1 MKLSPDSPELTA
13 YVLGELPP
21 EQHAAVEAALAR
33 SPELAAEV
41 RELSQTAGMLQAQ
54 LAAEPAVQLDARQ
67 RQAVLQ
73 PPPPTMVASSR
84 RRPGT
89 SRGSWGSLFRAPWV
103 WGTATAAFAALA
115 LTLTLWPQ
123 RRSLEEEFSSLRY
136 QTPAQAPARAP
147 APSATSASP
156 EAAGAAP
163 TLAEAP
169 ADPAPGQVTRMLS
182 TLDSK
187 AEEAGRKMSAA
198 EAPQQAGN
206 TLSLAQAPAGALPSD
221 RAATQGADNFYR
233 MDPALARRYGLM
245 PRREASPAAPA
256 PARPES
262 KVSLGVEL
270 QDATRGRDAL
280 ARYDRADSLADLPQL
295 TEKRELLQ
303 RGMLLSVPPAA
314 ADFRETSLAYRPIE
328 SPGTESYAAI
338 TDNPFKSPAIAPL
351 STFGLD
357 VDTASYA
364 NVRRFL
370 REGSLPPPDAVRIEE
385 LINYFSYDSAPA
397 RGDHPLA
404 AAVEIAD
411 CPWAEGHKLV
421 RVAVQAKAVDR
432 AGRPP
437 ANLVF
442 LLDVSGSMAP
452 ENKLPLVKR
461 SLRLLLDRLT
471 ERDSVGIVTYAGESR
486 VALEP
491 VTASESGRRRITEV
505 LEGLGAGSG
514 TAGSAGIQAA
524 YALAGRQFIPGGVNR
539 VLLCTD
545 GDFNIGITDP
555 AELHRLIEERAKSG
569 VFLSVLGYGMGNTKD
584 STMELLAD
592 RGNGNY
598 AYVDSFAE
606 ARKVLGE
613 QLEGTLITVA
623 KDVKVQVEF
632 NPARVRSYRLIG
644 YENRALRDRDFNDDT
659 KDAGDVGAGHQVTVL
674 YEIEPATPNLAG
686 TDPLRY
692 QGAPADAP
700 VAPAIA
706 LKRGHEDELLLLKIR
721 YKSPEGTESR
731 LLEQPVKDVSRE
743 LDQASADFRF
753 ASAVAG
759 YGMLLRNSPHKG
771 TLAWDRVLR
780 LAEQGLGNDREGYRA
795 EFVDLARKA
804 QALSGG
810 R

>member
-67 RQAVLQ
+67 RQAVLE
-73 PPPPTMVASSR
+73 PPPPLVATPSR
-84 RRPGT
+84 RQAAASRS
-89 SRGSWGSLFRAPWV
+89 SRGSRWSLFRAPWV

-136 QTPAQAPARAP
+136 QTPTLVP
-147 APSATSASP
+147 APSASP
-156 EAAGAAP
+156 EAGGAASKRS
-163 TLAEAP
+163 EAP
-169 ADPAPGQVTRMLS
+169 ADPAPGPVTRMPS
-182 TLDSK
+182 TLDVTGK
-187 AEEAGRKMSAA
+187 EASVA
-198 EAPQQAGN
+198 EAPQQAEN
-206 TLSLAQAPAGALPSD
+206 KLSLAQAPTAPMAPLSLD
-221 RAATQGADNFYR
+221 RATTAGADNFYK

-262 KVSLGVEL
+262 KVALGVEL
-270 QDATRGRDAL
+270 QDAMPGKDAL
-280 ARYDRADSLADLPQL
+280 ARYERAELSQLSQMRESLGRGLSDL
-295 TEKRELLQ
+295 
-303 RGMLLSVPPAA
+303 AA
-314 ADFRETSLAYRPIE
+314 SAPADFRETSLAYRAWQ

-338 TDNPFKSPAIAPL
+338 TDNPFKSPATAPL

-370 REGSLPPPDAVRIEE
+370 REGSLPPPGAVRIEE
-385 LINYFSYDSAPA
+385 LINYFRYDSPPV
-397 RGDHPLA
+397 RGEHPLA

-411 CPWAEGHKLV
+411 CPWSEGHKLV

-432 AGRPP
+432 TERPR

-442 LLDVSGSMAP
+442 LLDVSGSMEP

-461 SLRLLLDRLT
+461 SLRLLLERLT

-491 VTASESGRRRITEV
+491 TAASESGRRRIAEV
-505 LEGLGAGSG
+505 LESLRAGSG

-524 YALAGRQFIPGGVNR
+524 YALATNQFIAGGVNR

-555 AELHRLIEERAKSG
+555 AELHRLIEERAQSG

-613 QLEGTLITVA
+613 QLEGTLVTVA

-632 NPARVRSYRLIG
+632 NPARVRSYRLLG
-644 YENRALRDRDFNDDT
+644 YENRVLRDRDFNDDT

-692 QGAPADAP
+692 QGAPTDAP
-700 VAPAIA
+700 VAPALA
-706 LKRGHEDELLLLKIR
+706 LKRGHEDELLLLKMR
-721 YKSPEGTESR
+721 YKTPEGTESR
-731 LLEQPVKDVSRE
+731 LLEQPVKDVSRG

-771 TLAWDRVLR
+771 TLTWEGVLR

-795 EFVDLARKA
+795 EFVDLTRKA
-804 QALSGG
+804 QSLSGG
-810 R
+810 K